1 MTSASLRAFSTS
13 HRCLQAL
20 QILGSY
26 QFRQQTVFESVE
38 IIFHCLQTVILIQW
52 DCRAEWERQK
62 KHLYKNYTLKFKCD
76 DDTLRRRLNL
86 QIWMYFDWNRSLC
99 NSSPITFSSL
109 DLLRRPHA
117 VSYKIFLPK
126 RSPPHLTLLCFY
138 PDHIVR
144 TSSSY
149 LPEVQVARRFS
160 IWVLP
165 NDCFSNPMCALKP
178 PIWEL
183 EICLRENCDRIKD
196 FIVLDK
202 NAHLF
207 CTHFRLKK
215 ISYVGPVP
223 PLRQFDLK
231 WWRLW
236 DENRKLI
243 LTLYFTT
250 LHLKLRCI

>member
-62 KHLYKNYTLKFKCD
+62 QLYKNYALKFKCDD

-126 RSPPHLTLLCFY
+126 LRDPHLILPFFAFIRITLCGRAWVIFLKSRWQEDFQF
-138 PDHIVR
+138 VR
-144 TSSSY
+144 CQMIFFQI
-149 LPEVQVARRFS
+149 P
-160 IWVLP
+160 
-165 NDCFSNPMCALKP
+165 CAP
-178 PIWEL
+178 
-183 EICLRENCDRIKD
+183 
-196 FIVLDK
+196 
-202 NAHLF
+202 
-207 CTHFRLKK
+207 
-215 ISYVGPVP
+215 
-223 PLRQFDLK
+223 
-231 WWRLW
+231 
-236 DENRKLI
+236 
-243 LTLYFTT
+243 
-250 LHLKLRCI
+250 